1 MKENLNN
8 YSHKESFKK
17 KIYKLQKSR
26 NNKFKITIKFLL
38 ISQDKLETKKAIF
51 YSSRIELR
59 H

>member
-8 YSHKESFKK
+8 YLRKESFKK
-17 KIYKLQKSR
+17 KIYKLQKLG

-51 YSSRIELR
+51 YSSRIELP